1 MRGLLRLVVMK
12 GTGKKADAPGYRV
25 GGKTGTSE
33 APAANGVGFDG
44 YTSSFIGMAPMEDP
58 QYVVAI
64 TVQRPKGSIYGV
76 TQGATFNQVMG
87 QVLRTY
93 NVPPS
98 TTPPAMPPKFY
109 K

>member
-1 MRGLLRLVVMK
+1 
-12 GTGKKADAPGYRV
+12 
-25 GGKTGTSE
+25 
-33 APAANGVGFDG
+33 
-44 YTSSFIGMAPMEDP
+44 MEDP